1 MRHVQIYFRD
11 GMNKR
16 CRLDKTRLGDMG
28 WIHVKIGYRYIA
40 SFRLELFRK
49 TDLDEPISDCS

>member
-1 MRHVQIYFRD
+1 VQIYFRD